1 MNNPNNVYDA
11 RDFGAR
17 AAVVSQS
24 RLVTK
29 TYANLTGAV
38 LAFAAL
44 ESLIFA
50 LVGVNTLAV
59 FIQQNV
65 TLVSLIL
72 LGLCLGGPALGNMI
86 IGSEPSRPA
95 QYGLLAFYVVLYAA
109 IFLPILTFAQ
119 VLTGDTRLIWQAIG
133 LTASL
138 FIALSAS
145 VFMTRKNFS
154 FLRTALVFGSIA
166 ALITI
171 VAAFIFQFA
180 LGLLFSSLLIAL
192 ACGYILYETS
202 TLIHEAGEGD
212 DVLMSVMLFSSVMM
226 LFFYILRIL
235 AILNS
240 RN

>member
-17 AAVVSQS
+17 PAVVSQS

-86 IGSEPSRPA
+86 IGTEPSRPA

-119 VLTGDTRLIWQAIG
+119 VLTGDTLNLAGDRA
-133 LTASL
+133 TASL

-154 FLRTALVFGSIA
+154 FLRTAWSLA
-166 ALITI
+166 A
-171 VAAFIFQFA
+171 
-180 LGLLFSSLLIAL
+180 
-192 ACGYILYETS
+192 
-202 TLIHEAGEGD
+202 
-212 DVLMSVMLFSSVMM
+212 
-226 LFFYILRIL
+226 
-235 AILNS
+235 
-240 RN
+240 